1 MVTVILGFLSSV
13 PWKKVL
19 PIVGVLAI
27 LAANFFYIYKL
38 TVERDIAKAKRDK
51 AVAELVVA
59 EGNYAQCK
67 SNREEQGR
75 IILNYSNEAI
85 RGDEER
91 QRLDLALQD
100 ALQVANSAAAA
111 EEALAEVSAK
121 YDAIRERS
129 QDVNLCV
136 TYELVLRALAGEE

>member
-1 MVTVILGFLSSV
+1 MEI
-13 PWKKVL
+13 PWMKVL

-38 TVERDIAKAKRDK
+38 TAERDIARAKKDK

-67 SNREEQGR
+67 LNREEQGR
-75 IILNYSNEAI
+75 IILDYSNEAI
-85 RGDEER
+85 RGAEER

-100 ALQVANSAAAA
+100 ALEVANSAAAA

-129 QDVNLCV
+129 EEIGLCG
-136 TYELVLRALAGEE
+136 TYELVLRALAGETP